1 MIYLLKDA
9 LKLYKYTHRGEIYCR
24 HFRIIDKT
32 FRFPEASKHQ
42 FIIEYMIK
50 PLSVSYAKSRRIL
63 QFLVDVVTIN
73 VKNFLSGSSDEDMEV
88 QREFQA
94 TLSTYCTK
102 YHLSQRIPEIFE
114 VPKVKVL

>member
-1 MIYLLKDA
+1 
-9 LKLYKYTHRGEIYCR
+9 
-24 HFRIIDKT
+24 
-32 FRFPEASKHQ
+32 
-42 FIIEYMIK
+42 MIK
-50 PLSVSYAKSRRIL
+50 PLSESYAKSRRAL
-63 QFLVDVVTIN
+63 LFLVDVVAIN

-94 TLSTYCTK
+94 TLSAYCTK